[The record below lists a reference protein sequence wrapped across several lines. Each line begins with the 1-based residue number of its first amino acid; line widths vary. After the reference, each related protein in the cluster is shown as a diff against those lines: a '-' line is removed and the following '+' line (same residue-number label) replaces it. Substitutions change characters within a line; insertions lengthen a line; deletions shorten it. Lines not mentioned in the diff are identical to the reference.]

1 METKYCLDCET
12 KLLGRADKK
21 FCSDACR
28 NNYNNKLNSDTTA
41 HMRNINNTLRKNRRI
56 LQNLITTDDG
66 KATVPVK
73 KLVSQGFSFEY
84 FTHIL
89 STKTG
94 NTYYFCY
101 EYGYRKLDGEY
112 YLVVRKME

>member
-1 METKYCLDCET
+1 METRFCLDCESR
-12 KLLGRADKK
+12 LLGRADKK

-28 NNYNNKLNSDTTA
+28 NNYNNKLNSDTNA
-41 HMRNINNTLRKNRRI
+41 LMRNINNMLRKNRRI
-56 LQNLITTDDG
+56 LQVLITKEGG

-73 KLVSQGFSFEY
+73 KITSQGFSFEY

-89 STKTG
+89 NTKMG

-101 EYGYRKLDGEY
+101 EYGYRKLEGDY
-112 YLVVRKME
+112 YLVVRRVE